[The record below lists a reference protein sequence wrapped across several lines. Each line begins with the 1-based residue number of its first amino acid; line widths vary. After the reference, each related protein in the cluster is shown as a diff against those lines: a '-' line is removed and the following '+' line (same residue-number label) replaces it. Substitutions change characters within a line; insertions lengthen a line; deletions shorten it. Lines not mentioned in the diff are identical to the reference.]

1 MFGIDAQ
8 RIAAFA
14 KSPLDNPLSRS
25 EQMELARL
33 FLHIQKQADIFN
45 NMPNQPILDGHI
57 QMVINSHEK
66 GWAAIVPCTITYK
79 VGERGSR
86 VSKSQCRIGV
96 YQSRNKHSYSHGV
109 HMDRWS
115 LLASTS
121 PHFIRQLDATNPSA

>member
-57 QMVINSHEK
+57 QMVTS
-66 GWAAIVPCTITYK
+66 
-79 VGERGSR
+79 
-86 VSKSQCRIGV
+86 
-96 YQSRNKHSYSHGV
+96 
-109 HMDRWS
+109 RWS
-115 LLASTS
+115 LTVMRKAGLQSSPAQLHTS
-121 PHFIRQLDATNPSA
+121 WRKRFKSFEKPVSNRSLPKPQ

>member
-33 FLHIQKQADIFN
+33 FIHIQKQADVFN

-66 GWAAIVPCTITYK
+66 GWAAIVPCTITY
-79 VGERGSR
+79 R
-86 VSKSQCRIGV
+86 
-96 YQSRNKHSYSHGV
+96 
-109 HMDRWS
+109 
-115 LLASTS
+115 LAKEVQEFRKASVESESTKAA
-121 PHFIRQLDATNPSA
+121 INTL

>member
-45 NMPNQPILDGHI
+45 NMSNQPILDGHI

-66 GWAAIVPCTITYK
+66 GWAAIVPCTITY
-79 VGERGSR
+79 R
-86 VSKSQCRIGV
+86 
-96 YQSRNKHSYSHGV
+96 
-109 HMDRWS
+109 
-115 LLASTS
+115 LAKEVQEFRKASVESESTKAAINTL
-121 PHFIRQLDATNPSA
+121 IRMGFTWTGG

>member
-33 FLHIQKQADIFN
+33 FIHIQKQADVFN

-57 QMVINSHEK
+57 QMVITVMRKAGLQSSPAQLHTGWRKRFKSFEK
-66 GWAAIVPCTITYK
+66 P
-79 VGERGSR
+79 
-86 VSKSQCRIGV
+86 VSNR
-96 YQSRNKHSYSHGV
+96 
-109 HMDRWS
+109 S
-115 LLASTS
+115 L
-121 PHFIRQLDATNPSA
+121 PKPQ

>member
-8 RIAAFA
+8 RVAAFA

-66 GWAAIVPCTITYK
+66 GWAAIVPAQLHTSWRK
-79 VGERGSR
+79 RFKSFEKP
-86 VSKSQCRIGV
+86 VSNR
-96 YQSRNKHSYSHGV
+96 
-109 HMDRWS
+109 S
-115 LLASTS
+115 L
-121 PHFIRQLDATNPSA
+121 PKPQ

>member
-45 NMPNQPILDGHI
+45 NMNRPG
-57 QMVINSHEK
+57 
-66 GWAAIVPCTITYK
+66 
-79 VGERGSR
+79 
-86 VSKSQCRIGV
+86 
-96 YQSRNKHSYSHGV
+96 
-109 HMDRWS
+109 
-115 LLASTS
+115 
-121 PHFIRQLDATNPSA
+121 NPGD

>member
-33 FLHIQKQADIFN
+33 FI
-45 NMPNQPILDGHI
+45 HI

-66 GWAAIVPCTITYK
+66 GWAAIVPCTITY
-79 VGERGSR
+79 R
-86 VSKSQCRIGV
+86 
-96 YQSRNKHSYSHGV
+96 
-109 HMDRWS
+109 
-115 LLASTS
+115 LAKEVQEFRKASVESESTKAAINTLIRMGFTWTGGAYWQA
-121 PHFIRQLDATNPSA
+121 PHPILSGN

>member
-66 GWAAIVPCTITYK
+66 GCSAMWNAPIGFASIEASAIRASSRSRSTI
-79 VGERGSR
+79 SR
-86 VSKSQCRIGV
+86 TTL
-96 YQSRNKHSYSHGV
+96 QSAP
-109 HMDRWS
+109 S
-115 LLASTS
+115 LLTR
-121 PHFIRQLDATNPSA
+121 PFKFPR

>member
-45 NMPNQPILDGHI
+45 NMSNQPILDGHI

-66 GWAAIVPCTITYK
+66 GWAAIVPCTITY
-79 VGERGSR
+79 R
-86 VSKSQCRIGV
+86 
-96 YQSRNKHSYSHGV
+96 
-109 HMDRWS
+109 
-115 LLASTS
+115 LA
-121 PHFIRQLDATNPSA
+121 

>member
-25 EQMELARL
+25 EQMALARL
-33 FLHIQKQADIFN
+33 FLHIQKQADVFY
-45 NMPNQPILDGHI
+45 NMPDQPILDGHI

-79 VGERGSR
+79 LAKEVQEFRK
-86 VSKSQCRIGV
+86 VSVES
-96 YQSRNKHSYSHGV
+96 
-109 HMDRWS
+109 
-115 LLASTS
+115 
-121 PHFIRQLDATNPSA
+121 

>member
-57 QMVINSHEK
+57 QMVINSH
-66 GWAAIVPCTITYK
+66 CH
-79 VGERGSR
+79 ERCNSDPHPTPEIRSR
-86 VSKSQCRIGV
+86 G
-96 YQSRNKHSYSHGV
+96 
-109 HMDRWS
+109 
-115 LLASTS
+115 
-121 PHFIRQLDATNPSA
+121 

>member
-33 FLHIQKQADIFN
+33 FLHIQKQADVFN
-45 NMPNQPILDGHI
+45 NMPDQPILDGHI

-66 GWAAIVPCTITYK
+66 GWAAIVPCKITYELAK
-79 VGERGSR
+79 EVKELRGSKNDG
-86 VSKSQCRIGV
+86 SKTI
-96 YQSRNKHSYSHGV
+96 
-109 HMDRWS
+109 
-115 LLASTS
+115 
-121 PHFIRQLDATNPSA
+121 

>member
-25 EQMELARL
+25 EQMALARL
-33 FLHIQKQADIFN
+33 FLHIQKQADVFN
-45 NMPNQPILDGHI
+45 NMPDQPILDGHI

-79 VGERGSR
+79 LAKEVQEFR
-86 VSKSQCRIGV
+86 SQCRIGV

-121 PHFIRQLDATNPSA
+121 THFIRQLGATNPSA